1 MARQQVDIGVE
12 GNDGTGD
19 SIRESFRKTN
29 ENFQEIYAV
38 VGKGGQITFTLLADT
53 PDSLTPFKGDGVDAY
68 LPIVSQDGT
77 SIEVRKLGSDSD
89 ENPANIDTISVN
101 VSEAGK
107 LILKLNAISVQSDP
121 KPVLGGPL
129 NAAGV
134 AIANVGTSTTDA
146 NNFNNV
152 HGTSFTTDDL
162 VIDKKF
168 ADRNYIRRQDPG
180 ETINV
185 PAEPTDAISF
195 TKNIDGI
202 QDIVGAQ
209 GVVLVPAHGLTRGS
223 DGAAYIFNTSGT
235 GLNWSRKDPTSG
247 NTIASTDTDDNNQL
261 IYSPLQ
267 NGDTV
272 YIGVLDSNNLGFFV
286 SKNDALLED
295 TTLRNDRRYNL
306 TTTDAAALSIT
317 DAGYDTDIEGF
328 FLSHQVLPRDAI
340 TRRQGD
346 TMEGPLTLHD
356 HPGDLAGAG
365 TPNGL
370 ADLQAVS
377 KLYVDSQSTESSANI
392 FVSAVGDDDQDVAP
406 PGKEG
411 SSLAYSY
418 RTIGAAARK
427 AQAVQIASPFE
438 PGPYM
443 QDIFTSRLVT
453 EGEPAVVELSQVTQ
467 TGFAVGAGLGSR
479 ANTKSLVASNLNYII
494 AEVVAWK
501 DAQIAAKATTTVGTT
516 NVVWTNRVVN
526 DRALELDLRKGLT
539 AALLDHVAGT
549 LAQNLSVRVGVEFYN
564 DEYGRSQNGLLKNV
578 YAHLLERARTVTASV
593 IVNTP
598 FTSLQTIYTQDIIT
612 YGANQPDS
620 DDSGSVTSNMTVQ
633 RDIVTGGVFSA
644 PTERAG
650 SRYELFFSNTVN
662 GITQGKV
669 DQGDPDNRDLR
680 VAKVIRGKTSGAI
693 GKIIRYFPGDDNVN
707 NPGSTDD
714 LGELQ
719 LLSAQEFT
727 IGEQLEMGNIV
738 NNRQITVKIET
749 GQYLEDYPIKVPANV
764 SLVGDEFRR
773 VIIRPKPQVSQSPWS
788 GTYFYRDKGFDGL
801 TGDSDS
807 ITGVADPGLPTAGEA
822 YINPLS
828 GATDG
833 YFGRHYL
840 YNPAVPKNVDN
851 GGNLTITNPGGY
863 LDAAVLIEKN
873 KQFIIEE
880 NIAFITFAEDANA
893 SGTPGYDGYASLDWN
908 AGAKDRY
915 RRTIGSLVDAIA
927 ADLREGKSI
936 NVLHTQG
943 AIFFDGLNYTNEA
956 IPRFQSII
964 AASDVM
970 QNIVVNTPYN
980 NSLYTAFKGANH
992 PTQYINANLAGGATV
1007 AGNGNLIYNIFEL
1020 IKWGNDSTPNDD
1032 WNPAKR
1038 SNQLDA
1044 FLMNDA
1050 TILRN
1055 MTVQGHGGFM
1065 CVLDPD
1071 GQILTK
1077 SPYIQTGSSFSQS
1090 INRQAFRGGMLVDA
1104 FCANTPVKVTSVEA
1118 NGYELLITAEP
1129 GSGLAIR
1136 KPQTPCPFYINGIRY
1151 QVNDVTDYNDGGLGG
1166 SVAPTARLI
1175 LDSTS
1180 GPKSEVDPSVN
1191 IGWDTVELPILAGG
1205 FALTLQT
1212 AGNRSQLG
1220 NDFTQVNDLGYGL
1233 VTINGGL
1240 SEMVSM
1246 FTYYCHTAYYAGNGG
1261 QIRSLN
1267 GSNANGLY
1275 GLVAEGS
1282 DPNEVPDDVVLKDDM
1297 TQSAKTFSAVT
1308 VIELSQNVTVA
1319 AGDTIANAASSA
1331 SASGVSV
1338 FASVGKKIYL
1348 SGTSGSWS
1356 NGASV
1361 FINTVDSGA
1370 DVTIV
1375 DTTGYTNLD
1384 DQLSLHVY
1392 DLEHIPSNKGELD
1405 YYHDDGG
1412 TPLNRIAR
1420 YELANIQKMNG
1431 ILVDGY
1437 TIDNTEYTYTPAAR
1451 TTNVNGIIGNNESE
1465 PVSETTEARIV
1476 ISKANKNG
1484 GIYSVDI
1491 FGTESGDHYKI
1502 GDVFTVTGTQL
1513 GGTTPANNAT
1523 VTVTEINRS
1532 TLNVDKGIQTGSI
1545 RRMSITGSIN
1555 SIAGYTPDRDGQVY
1569 KLNFSTSSDS
1579 FDNDGLLDEIPINKP
1594 VDIRN
1599 NATHLF
1605 RDIESV
1611 GSLTIRPSTA
1621 VNFDDDPI
1629 DTYRSISFGVNNSAG
1644 NILEDDESLTGFDA
1658 GYDFV
1663 GLLVEDSYVA
1673 TTGATLSVASSSTTL
1688 GNTQGDTTIAIT
1700 LLTESK
1706 DIFRINNNF
1715 DTDAQYQ
1722 NIPADDTGRDYTINY
1737 ELPKVI
1743 SWRGKKHIVYN
1754 YREVKIESGVHNVQ
1768 SVFGVSNTYAVVDIK
1783 EVSETNLTLNEKASW
1798 LRQNFF
1804 NLAERQVIVR
1814 QVGNTSATGK
1824 VKVKQTNEQILD
1836 LYDWSGVAFN
1846 TTGALEISIDAGGS
1860 YTTMTD
1866 LATGLI
1872 NIVPTVVEVK
1882 ETNVTAVA
1890 SGLSQ
1895 PVTQSFGAG
1904 ILLRAGL
1911 QDGAPAKITI
1921 QISTCR
1927 ATGHDFLDIG
1937 TGSFNQTN
1945 YPNVI
1950 LGFPAKEAS
1959 QTNEVN
1965 ERNKGRVFFVSTDQD
1980 GFFRVGRFFTVDQG
1994 TGTVTFAASIAL
2006 SDVDGIGFKRGVVVT
2021 EFSTDSAMSDNANDT
2036 VPVESAVRGYVSRR
2050 LGYDQQG
2057 NAVTNPLGPSVLQQ
2071 NGSVPLTGDLQANQN
2086 TILGIAPV
2094 DLALTAGT
2102 TAVNKDYVDS
2112 RSEGVKKFKTLRDV
2126 EISTGDANQ
2135 VLGLTGTYS
2144 IYLDSN
2150 SIGAPNGFTIGKL
2163 LTNSAGTTNFGTITG
2178 TYDFYDNGLG
2188 DVTVIYF
2195 TKGPD
2200 IATLTE
2206 FNLNFSGAT
2215 LAGLKAAAPA
2225 VYARPDGGGAVDGNA
2240 KYINGPFQEIINIG
2254 EEPDVG
2260 GVPVSDIA
2268 FTTRRLI
2275 NDDDA
2280 GNADPDRPTAYFDM
2294 QINDEVIINQDVNPT
2309 AAIVQ
2314 SKLNMQEADTFVTAQ
2329 TSLITIPATEVVQ
2342 GETYTIV
2349 VQGTTNFST
2358 LGAGASTADTVFTA
2372 TSSNPNITGGGTVK
2386 RSQSD
2391 ITVRLLVDDDS
2402 YATNQA
2408 TLGLSAFDGANF
2420 KVTRGHVEL
2429 KDNGIPKSKLEQI
2442 ASDTVLGNSSGVQA
2456 NVAEV
2461 TFTTVVDEGQGIQHT
2476 DFATTQA
2483 TGVLTRTLETAGAE
2497 TYLVVNDT
2505 TTGQVSSFVKTTAA
2519 GIIDA
2524 QGFALNNN
2532 TVLTQIGAGATGILT
2547 LQSIQGGKSIQASGG
2562 LTDVNTP
2569 ANDRP
2574 AYTTVFGNLNIGDL
2588 KDPDGDD
2595 DGTDLDIFDRSTSHA
2610 AADTAFDTANGVSGT
2625 ESKFVASQWTYTNFI
2640 EAQNEKGLT
2649 SAGIAIGAYSGK
2661 AAAGDVAI
2669 IVSNGTTQKA
2679 ITFGMR
2685 DTTGSGGVDTLAIT
2699 PQDDNSVNLGDEN
2712 LRFKTGYF
2720 ENMNV
2725 AASVTSAGI
2734 TAGNIRVGI
2743 TGNNEIDTTSG
2754 NLTIDSAGGTTTIDD
2769 ILSVAGAATMSSTLT
2784 VTSTTTLNGAV
2795 SLGDAAADDIAING
2809 KVNTDI
2815 IPKGATHDLGD
2826 ATNTFAKT
2834 FTRELSAGAA
2844 ATTGTITGDWSLSS
2858 GSKLQS
2864 TYADLAEMYSSDT
2877 KYEVGTVLV
2886 FGGDSEVTTTTVHT
2900 DHRVAGVVSDHPA
2913 YVMNQGCPG
2922 IATCVALQGRV
2933 PCKVIGKVQKGDLLV
2948 SSGLRGYAVVN
2959 NTPTVGTVIGKA
2971 VGTKDDAGEG
2981 IVEVVVGRT

>member
-669 DQGDPDNRDLR
+669 DQGDPANRDLR
-680 VAKVIRGKTSGAI
+680 VGKVIRGKTSGAI

-840 YNPAVPKNVDN
+840 YNPAIPKNVDN

-964 AASDVM
+964 AASDVI

-1783 EVSETNLTLNEKASW
+1783 EVSETSLTLNEKASW

-1994 TGTVTFAASIAL
+1994 TGTVTFAGSIAL
-2006 SDVDGIGFKRGVVVT
+2006 SNLDGIGFKRGVVVS
-2021 EFSTDSAMSDNANDT
+2021 EFSTDDGMTQNGSDI
-2036 VPVESAVRGYVSRR
+2036 VPTQNAVRGYVNRR
-2050 LGYDQQG
+2050 LGWDHNGLAVNNVIGGGAIARDGSISMTG
-2057 NAVTNPLGPSVLQQ
+2057 NFNMASKRIINLAAPSQD
-2071 NGSVPLTGDLQANQN
+2071 SD
-2086 TILGIAPV
+2086 
-2094 DLALTAGT
+2094 
-2102 TAVNKDYVDS
+2102 AVNKAYVDTVV
-2112 RSEGVKKFKTLRDV
+2112 EQYNTIDGMRDV
-2126 EISTGDANQ
+2126 SLEKPASASASTDADFYKDQLMHRTGYRVIMIDSTAIANGPLTANGKLVQGGNTGEIYDIVSETDG
-2135 VLGLTGTYS
+2135 VLGNVQRVVYKELTGTFTQASVHTEVYTK
-2144 IYLDSN
+2144 
-2150 SIGAPNGFTIGKL
+2150 APT
-2163 LTNSAGTTNFGTITG
+2163 TTTASAGTSATFNVGRGTGYSVAIATAGSGYSAAETFTVAGADLGGATPANNATINITSVDGSGTITAATITG
-2178 TYDFYDNGLG
+2178 TTGLVTQPTGTITSGPHHEMANATPASGSQIEMIGTRLADEYRVSYD
-2188 DVTVIYF
+2188 I
-2195 TKGPD
+2195 K
-2200 IATLTE
+2200 
-2206 FNLNFSGAT
+2206 
-2215 LAGLKAAAPA
+2215 
-2225 VYARPDGGGAVDGNA
+2225 DGSIV
-2240 KYINGPFQEIINIG
+2240 
-2254 EEPDVG
+2254 
-2260 GVPVSDIA
+2260 
-2268 FTTRRLI
+2268 
-2275 NDDDA
+2275 
-2280 GNADPDRPTAYFDM
+2280 NADVSA
-2294 QINDEVIINQDVNPT
+2294 T
-2309 AAIVQ
+2309 AAIAQ
-2314 SKLNMQEADTFVTAQ
+2314 SKLNMNAASTRANATGIAQ
-2329 TSLITIPATEVVQ
+2329 TDLGLASFDDGDFSVTNGWVTLKTGNIDLSDIVPIANMTALTNISGASASAAANPITQTGGNSSLVMTKADGKIRTTGLIVGSDDGYVILQPKTGAATTIQMLTPGGATVFEATGTSAITAEFSASIDIDASGANTQ
-2342 GETYTIV
+2342 STLQQNSTYNNEGRLSSDWIYTQFIEAANEK
-2349 VQGTTNFST
+2349 GTGST
-2358 LGAGASTADTVFTA
+2358 GIALGAGTGKTSAGEVSILVKDSAA
-2372 TSSNPNITGGGTVK
+2372 TKAP
-2386 RSQSD
+2386 
-2391 ITVRLLVDDDS
+2391 
-2402 YATNQA
+2402 
-2408 TLGLSAFDGANF
+2408 F
-2420 KVTRGHVEL
+2420 KF
-2429 KDNGIPKSKLEQI
+2429 S
-2442 ASDTVLGNSSGVQA
+2442 
-2456 NVAEV
+2456 
-2461 TFTTVVDEGQGIQHT
+2461 
-2476 DFATTQA
+2476 A
-2483 TGVLTRTLETAGAE
+2483 TGV
-2497 TYLVVNDT
+2497 VPDVT
-2505 TTGQVSSFVKTTAA
+2505 TTYNIGSS
-2519 GIIDA
+2519 
-2524 QGFALNNN
+2524 ALKYN
-2532 TVLTQIGAGATGILT
+2532 TVYA
-2547 LQSIQGGKSIQASGG
+2547 
-2562 LTDVNTP
+2562 
-2569 ANDRP
+2569 
-2574 AYTTVFGNLNIGDL
+2574 TVF
-2588 KDPDGDD
+2588 DGK
-2595 DGTDLDIFDRSTSHA
+2595 A
-2610 AADTAFDTANGVSGT
+2610 
-2625 ESKFVASQWTYTNFI
+2625 
-2640 EAQNEKGLT
+2640 T
-2649 SAGIAIGAYSGK
+2649 SA
-2661 AAAGDVAI
+2661 
-2669 IVSNGTTQKA
+2669 Q
-2679 ITFGMR
+2679 
-2685 DTTGSGGVDTLAIT
+2685 
-2699 PQDDNSVNLGDEN
+2699 
-2712 LRFKTGYF
+2712 
-2720 ENMNV
+2720 
-2725 AASVTSAGI
+2725 
-2734 TAGNIRVGI
+2734 
-2743 TGNNEIDTTSG
+2743 
-2754 NLTIDSAGGTTTIDD
+2754 
-2769 ILSVAGAATMSSTLT
+2769 
-2784 VTSTTTLNGAV
+2784 
-2795 SLGDAAADDIAING
+2795 
-2809 KVNTDI
+2809 
-2815 IPKGATHDLGD
+2815 
-2826 ATNTFAKT
+2826 
-2834 FTRELSAGAA
+2834 
-2844 ATTGTITGDWSLSS
+2844 
-2858 GSKLQS
+2858 
-2864 TYADLAEMYSSDT
+2864 YADLAENYSADT
-2877 KYEVGTVLV
+2877 EHEPGTVIVL
-2886 FGGDSEVTTTTVHT
+2886 GGTKEITTTTTKGDAKVI
-2900 DHRVAGVVSDHPA
+2900 GVVSEKPA
-2913 YVMNQGCPG
+2913 YLMNSALQGEFVTP
-2922 IATCVALQGRV
+2922 VALTGRV
-2933 PCKVIGKVQKGDLLV
+2933 PCKVLGRVVPGDMLV
-2948 SSGLRGYAVVN
+2948 SSAIAGYAIVN
-2959 NTPTVGTVIGKA
+2959 NNPTIGTVIGKA
-2971 VGTKDDAGEG
+2971 LQAKDSTDKGVIE
-2981 IVEVVVGRT
+2981 IVVGKV